1 MLRIIG
7 LGLAL
12 VLSVPLLADEAYDFD
27 KTVGRLPKDIVPTD
41 YELWLRP
48 DIETKQIQGRETVRL
63 EFRSPSATI
72 QFDSADQTVRD
83 VRFDG
88 KPIGQVISD
97 NARQLTT
104 VTLPAPAPA
113 GRHVLSFSYSGIL
126 RDDARGL
133 FLQPYSRPDGK
144 ASRILSSAFEPT
156 DARLMFPCWDEPAFR
171 ARFRLTVTVPANW
184 AAISNMPIR
193 RRVVHGA
200 TAVVTFERSPKMPT
214 YLVHLTT
221 GDFARITT
229 RSRGTEL
236 GVWAIRGQE
245 QDGKQ
250 ALANAQQILADYDDY
265 FDYPSLCRNST
276 RSRSLVALT
285 AAWRTGAPS
294 PTPTVR
300 S

>member
-12 VLSVPLLADEAYDFD
+12 VLSAPLLADEAYDFD
-27 KTVGRLPKDIVPTD
+27 KTVGGCPRTSF
-41 YELWLRP
+41 RP
-48 DIETKQIQGRETVRL
+48 IMSCGCAPISRRSRSRVAKRVRL

-72 QFDSADQTVRD
+72 ESDSADQTVRD

-104 VTLPAPAPA
+104 VTLPAPCRGPA
-113 GRHVLSFSYSGIL
+113 CAELQLQRHP

-133 FLQPYSRPDGK
+133 DFRSPTVGPMARPPNPLQR
-144 ASRILSSAFEPT
+144 LFEPT
-156 DARLMFPCWDEPAFR
+156 DARLMFLCWDG
-171 ARFRLTVTVPANW
+171 RLSGALSAQYDCSADW

-200 TAVVTFERSPKMPT
+200 TPSSTFERSPKMPT

-250 ALANAQQILADYDDY
+250 ALANARQILADYDDY
-265 FDYPSLCRNST
+265 FDYPFPLPKLDSL
-276 RSRSLVALT
+276 RSLVALT

-294 PTPTVR
+294 PTPI
-300 S
+300 SGS